1 MLVEPHTQLA
11 IDKIAINPNNIY
23 DVTLETS
30 IWEILP
36 RLSFK
41 IKDITG
47 AELAQFK
54 IRIGS
59 LVEVSTLDASTHQE
73 TISLSTNNSSE
84 YSEDDLSLFK
94 ICIMF
99 HQKME
104 IFTLLFL

>member
-36 RLSFK
+36 TLSFT
-41 IKDITG
+41 IKAITG

-73 TISLSTNNSSE
+73 TISLSTNNSS
-84 YSEDDLSLFK
+84 
-94 ICIMF
+94 
-99 HQKME
+99 
-104 IFTLLFL
+104 